1 MRVYIFESKPALS
14 SSSQFLHGR
23 RTLMPKRECGFSLLE
38 LLVVIIILGIIV
50 AMPIPQALTAVKAYR
65 LHADAAVVACDPA
78 IDLSGVCVRL

>member
-1 MRVYIFESKPALS
+1 MSKSDA
-14 SSSQFLHGR
+14 
-23 RTLMPKRECGFSLLE
+23 GFTILE
-38 LLVVIIILGIIV
+38 LLVVVIVMGIIV